1 MQAHPGDWLVVHG
14 HTDGAQTRKGEI
26 ISTHAD
32 GAPPYSVRWL
42 DNEHESVVFPG
53 PDAQVV
59 PAHDQTV
66 LNRAQTELISK
77 VQADIESQHPAG

>member
-14 HTDGAQTRKGEI
+14 HTDGAQTRKAEI
-26 ISTHAD
+26 LSTHAD

-42 DNEHESVVFPG
+42 DDDHESVVFPG

-59 PAHDQTV
+59 PADDQTA
-66 LNRAQTELISK
+66 LGRAQSELISR
-77 VQADIESQHPAG
+77 VQSDIESQHASG